1 MSLRGAFR
9 LEPAP
14 PFDEKRA
21 TFMPS
26 KIKVGVIGTGNIS
39 NQYFI
44 GCRSYEVLEVV
55 ACAGRDLG
63 RAQAKAAEHG
73 LAPAQTVAELLAN
86 PDVEI
91 VVNLT
96 VPQAHVTVSEAA
108 LRAGKHVYAEKPFAL
123 DSRSG
128 AGVLALAKERGLLVG
143 CAPDTFL
150 GGGIQTARKLLDDG
164 AIGRPVAASA
174 FVLCHGHEHW
184 HPAPAFY
191 YQKGG
196 GPMFDLGP
204 YYLTA
209 LVNLLGPVARVT
221 GSAQSSFADRTI
233 SSRPLA
239 GTTIK
244 VDVPTHYAGVM
255 DFANGTVGNIVMSFD
270 VWPGPTMPFI
280 VIYGSEGTLEVPD
293 PNTFGGSMKL
303 YRPGTKEPE
312 LVAHTHSTAR
322 GRGTGVADMAYSILR
337 PGRAHRASG
346 ELANH
351 VVEVMEAFD
360 QASATGQHVAIESA
374 CSRPSALPTGLGD
387 HLLDA

>member
-1 MSLRGAFR
+1 
-9 LEPAP
+9 
-14 PFDEKRA
+14 
-21 TFMPS
+21 MPR
-26 KIKVGVIGTGNIS
+26 KIKVGVIGTGNICD
-39 NQYFI
+39 QYFK
-44 GCRSYEVLEVV
+44 GCRNYEVLEVV
-55 ACAGRDLG
+55 SCAGRDLG
-63 RAQAKAAEHG
+63 RARAKAAEYS
-73 LAPAQTVAELLAN
+73 LSRADTVASLLAS
-86 PDVEI
+86 PEI
-91 VVNLT
+91 DLVVNLT
-96 VPQAHVTVSEAA
+96 VPQAHVEVNEAA

-128 AGVLALAKERGLLVG
+128 ASVLALAKERGLLVG

-164 AIGRPVAASA
+164 VIGRPVAASA

-191 YQKGG
+191 YQRGG

-221 GSAQSSFADRTI
+221 GSAQSSFAERTI
-233 SSRPLA
+233 GSQPLA
-239 GTTIK
+239 GTKIK
-244 VDVPTHYAGVM
+244 VEVPTHYAGTM
-255 DFANGTVGNIVMSFD
+255 DFANGTVGTIVMSFD
-270 VWPGPTMPFI
+270 VWPGPPMPRI

-293 PNTFGGSMKL
+293 PNTFGGVVKL
-303 YRPGTKEPE
+303 YRRGNKEPE
-312 LVAHTHSTAR
+312 NVAHTHSIAR
-322 GRGTGVADMAYSILR
+322 GRGTGVADLAYSILR

-360 QASATGQHVAIESA
+360 LASTTGRHRAIASA
-374 CSRPSALPTGLGD
+374 CPRPAALPTGLGD
-387 HLLDA
+387 GVLDP